1 MKHQLLQH
9 YIATL
14 SYRATRSFEDAPENF
29 DSFPAGSGVR
39 TPLEILA
46 HMGDVLTFTLRRLH
60 GDMSDSGQ
68 PAPPSAWDEE
78 VARFDSLLKEICGV
92 LETPLYDHSDIEERL
107 LQGPLAD
114 VMCHIGQLGML
125 RRMAGSPVEGENF
138 FAADIS
144 KENL

>member
-14 SYRATRSFEDAPENF
+14 SYRAHRSLGDAPDGFE
-29 DSFPAGSGVR
+29 SFSPGSGVR
-39 TPLEILA
+39 APVEILS
-46 HMGDVLTFTLRRLH
+46 HMGDVLTFTLLRLH
-60 GDMSDSGQ
+60 GDMSTPEKDVESK
-68 PAPPSAWDEE
+68 SWSEE
-78 VARFDSLLKEICGV
+78 IARFESLLKEICAV
-92 LETPLYDHSDIEERL
+92 LDTNLHDQSDIEERL

-114 VMCHIGQLGML
+114 VMCHIGQLAML
-125 RRMAGSPVEGENF
+125 RRMAGAPVEGENF